1 MSHSRFEADGSFEVV
16 ASSRVLELASGV
28 DALYLSGWAELPE
41 LLLAKLERA
50 KTRAQGTQSP
60 TSFTFGGIDFGLA
73 SHGVQ
78 KYEYWLSNEYAALGL
93 TSKKSIPPMRWQ
105 PRSEFLHGLGV
116 ESALDAIRTV
126 TSAEVGLHRLSV
138 SRVDL
143 YSDWQGWE
151 LGLSDEPRFVRRARH
166 VAADLDG
173 DAWTGFTFG
182 RRRSG
187 TIGGRIYDKTAEIA
201 GGKGNPMWF
210 EIWKER
216 YVPDSPVIRVEF
228 EFHRQALFKEFG
240 LDTPEEVLANLGGLW
255 GHATESW
262 LTHRDLTEDS
272 TRSRL
277 PISGP
282 WASIQQPLFREDAI
296 GLDRA
301 IRGKGQAELEN
312 ILPVLR
318 GCFTSA
324 SAQWGVDGMVEGLGK
339 FAEYLHAW
347 ELATGHSV
355 DGEIAVKRQRK
366 DWGL

>member
-1 MSHSRFEADGSFEVV
+1 M
-16 ASSRVLELASGV
+16 ASGV
-28 DALYLSGWAELPE
+28 DALYLSAWAELPDE
-41 LLLAKLERA
+41 LLGRLERSKA
-50 KTRAQGTQSP
+50 RAQAVREAVRF
-60 TSFTFGGIDFGLA
+60 SFGDIDFALA
-73 SHGVQ
+73 PYGVQ
-78 KYEYWLSNEYAALGL
+78 KYEYWLSHEYGALGVS
-93 TSKKSIPPMRWQ
+93 SKKSIPPLRWQ
-105 PRSEFLHGLGV
+105 PRSELLHGIGV
-116 ESALDAIRTV
+116 ESALDALGTV
-126 TSAEVGLHRLSV
+126 TEAEVGLFRFTV
-138 SRVDL
+138 SRLDL
-143 YSDWQGWE
+143 YSDWQGWDV
-151 LGLSDEPRFVRRARH
+151 GLLDETRFVRRARH
-166 VAADLDG
+166 VAVDLDG

-201 GGKGNPMWF
+201 AGKGNPMWF

-216 YVPDSPVIRVEF
+216 YVPDSSVIRVEF

-262 LTHRDLTEDS
+262 LTHRDLTGDF

-282 WASIQQPLFREDAI
+282 WASIQQPSFRENAI

-301 IRGKGQAELEN
+301 TRGKGQAELEN

-347 ELATGHSV
+347 ELATGRSV
-355 DGEIAVKRQRK
+355 DGEIAVKRQKK